1 LGRLQ
6 EYRPLAEGGTDD
18 DLLVRIANGDQRA
31 FRLLMERHGRPML
44 ALAQRVTGSSDDAD
58 EIVQECFLKVWR
70 LAERWKVDG
79 AATFSTWFY
88 RVVLNACLDRKR
100 RAPMAPLE
108 DAGEPVDPSP
118 DGADEAQDRQR
129 RDIILAAVN
138 DLPDRQRQAVWLC
151 YFGEVSG
158 PQAAKILDMTL
169 SALEALLVRGRR
181 GLKKSLSKSGIES
194 IGDIL

>member
-1 LGRLQ
+1 MGRSNECGLL
-6 EYRPLAEGGTDD
+6 EDGGTDD
-18 DLLVRIANGDQRA
+18 DLLLCIADGDQQA
-31 FRLLMERHGRPML
+31 FRRLMERHGRPML
-44 ALAQRVTGSSDDAD
+44 ALAQRVTGSAEDAD

-70 LAERWKVDG
+70 LAKKWQVDG

-118 DGADEAQDRQR
+118 AGDDETLIRQR
-129 RDIILAAVN
+129 RDLILAALN
-138 DLPDRQRQAVWLC
+138 ALPSRQKQAMWLH

-158 PQAAKILDMTL
+158 PETAKILDMSL
-169 SALEALLVRGRR
+169 SAVEALLVRGRR
-181 GLKKSLSKSGIES
+181 SMKKSLGKSGIAS
-194 IGDIL
+194 LGDIL